1 MKHGYGQALTFTKI
15 CHKVKG
21 WDDSLAVWTEKKT
34 SKKNPVVVHGPGSV
48 NGKQTTWAGPRPHNI
63 NLLLQQF

>member
-34 SKKNPVVVHGPGSV
+34 SKKKSSGC
-48 NGKQTTWAGPRPHNI
+48 TWPWLCEWETNNMGWTKATQH
-63 NLLLQQF
+63 